1 MKNLIILFFVV
12 AFVCSITTS
21 FAQKNAKF
29 GHINSQ
35 ELVLLMPE
43 KQTATTALQ
52 EHTAQ
57 LENQLIEMNKEIEDK
72 YALFMQQR
80 DTYSDLIRQTKEKE
94 IVDLQERLQNFQQT
108 AQQDIQQKEAELWQP
123 VIDKAN
129 NAIQEVGK
137 ENGFTYI
144 FDVSAGVVLY
154 FSPESIDVLPLV
166 KTKLGITTTTE

>member
-1 MKNLIILFFVV
+1 MKNLIKLFFVV

-108 AQQDIQQKEAELWQP
+108 AQQDIQQKEAEL
-123 VIDKAN
+123 
-129 NAIQEVGK
+129 
-137 ENGFTYI
+137 
-144 FDVSAGVVLY
+144 
-154 FSPESIDVLPLV
+154 
-166 KTKLGITTTTE
+166 